1 MALHLVK
8 VAVGIKDCAHL
19 AQIQAERAKVS
30 PPLRHLTR
38 NAPRRIAEILDGG
51 SIYWVIG
58 GAILVRQR
66 ILAIKPDQRGDGLP
80 CTAFHLDPNLV
91 RVVPRRVRA
100 FQGWRYLNAAEA
112 PPDLQRSAKGLR
124 DMPEELAAE
133 LRALGLL

>member
-19 AQIQAERAKVS
+19 AQIQVERAKVS
-30 PPLRHLTR
+30 PPLRHFTR

-58 GAILVRQR
+58 GAILIRQR
-66 ILAIKPDQRGDGLP
+66 ILAIKPDKRADGSP
-80 CTAFHLDPNLV
+80 CTAFHLDPILM
-91 RVVPRRVRA
+91 RVVPRPVRA

-112 PPDLQRSAKGLR
+112 PPDLQISAKGLS
-124 DMPEELAAE
+124 DIPEKMAEE